1 MSQNTK
7 EYALFA
13 PAVMEVERVY
23 ASAPAMCA
31 VGCRKALEL
40 AVKWV
45 YSADNTM
52 QMPYKDN
59 LQSLIH
65 EPSFRFSVDYNTWG
79 KLPFIVKRDIV
90 IMSCLER
97 MAALWRWWKRS
108 APARSECWSETGYA
122 VCGLFR
128 AEVWPQTDDVYDEW
142 I

>member
-1 MSQNTK
+1 MGNFDFLRGKK
-7 EYALFA
+7 EYEAFA
-13 PAVMEVERVY
+13 PAAMEAERVY
-23 ASAPAMCA
+23 ATSPAMCA
-31 VGCRKALEL
+31 IGCRKALEL

-45 YSADNTM
+45 YAADRTM
-52 QMPYKDN
+52 TLPFKDN

-108 APARSECWSETGYA
+108 APARIRMLVGNRLCCMRT
-122 VCGLFR
+122 V
-128 AEVWPQTDDVYDEW
+128 
-142 I
+142 

>member
-1 MSQNTK
+1 MSNFEFLKNTK

-13 PAVMEVERVY
+13 PAVMEAERVY

-40 AVKWV
+40 AVKWI

-79 KLPFIVKRDIV
+79 KLPFIV
-90 IMSCLER
+90 IMPV
-97 MAALWRWWKRS
+97 WKGWQPS
-108 APARSECWSETGYA
+108 GGGGSEAHQQGSECWSETGYA

>member
-97 MAALWRWWKRS
+97 MAALWRWWKVGNRLCCM
-108 APARSECWSETGYA
+108 RT
-122 VCGLFR
+122 V
-128 AEVWPQTDDVYDEW
+128 
-142 I
+142 